1 MKDPMK
7 NIPPCPGDTLLA
19 MNEKILE
26 IKSLAL
32 ALESEAGQFPG
43 IAKNT
48 RRMLASI
55 KMLELN
61 LCDAVAFDL
70 LDI

>member
-1 MKDPMK
+1 MNDSMK
-7 NIPPCPGDTLLA
+7 NKAPYPGERLLA

-26 IKSLAL
+26 MKALAL
-32 ALESEAGQFPG
+32 ALESEADQFPG

-48 RRMLASI
+48 KRVLASI

-61 LCDAVAFDL
+61 LCDAVSLDL
-70 LDI
+70 LE